1 VRELRKRILILVE
14 NLPVPFDRRVWM
26 EATTLAEA
34 GYEVSVVCPSGDYP
48 VGREDLEGVRVYRYP
63 VPSLAGIAGHALEY
77 GWALPVTFALACYVF
92 LRHGFDA
99 IHGANPPD
107 FFFLV
112 AAPFKLLGV
121 KFVFDHHDL
130 VPELCESR
138 WTGRRRSAMRAVATW
153 AERATF
159 RAADFAIATNQSYR
173 DVAVHRGGLPPERVR
188 VVRSAPSMARYRP
201 AEPRPELKNG
211 RAHLVAYIGVMG
223 PNDGIEHLLA
233 AIAHV
238 VHALGRHDVQFVLIG
253 GGDLQ
258 PRMAEAARDL
268 GLGGFVRFTGR
279 IPEAEAVAILSTA
292 DVCVAPDPKDPLNDL
307 SSMNKVVEYMALA
320 KPLVAFELREAR
332 RSAGEAAL
340 YAVPNDTADFGNKIV
355 ELLDAPERRQA
366 MGEVGRQRFESVL
379 AWEYQK
385 DALLRLY
392 GDLFAEAE

>member
-1 VRELRKRILILVE
+1 MSRRRKRILILVE

-34 GYEVSVVCPSGDYP
+34 DYDVSVICPSVDYP
-48 VGREDLEGVRVYRYP
+48 IGREDLEGVRVYRYP
-63 VPSLAGIAGHALEY
+63 APSLPGIAGHIVEY
-77 GWALPVTFALACYVF
+77 GWAFPVTLVLACYVF

-99 IHGANPPD
+99 IQGTNPPD
-107 FFFLV
+107 LFFLV
-112 AAPFKLLGV
+112 AAPFRLLGV

-138 WTGRRRSAMRAVATW
+138 WSGTRRSAMRAIALL

-159 RAADFAIATNQSYR
+159 RSADFSIATNESYR
-173 DVAVHRGGLPPERVR
+173 DVAVRRGGLSPERVR
-188 VVRSAPSMARYRP
+188 VVRSAPSMARYR
-201 AEPRPELKNG
+201 AIEPRPELKNG

-238 VHALGRHDVQFVLIG
+238 VHTLGRDDIQFVLIG

-258 PRMAEAARDL
+258 PRMVDTARHL
-268 GLGGFVRFTGR
+268 GLDGFTRFTGR
-279 IPEAEAVAILSTA
+279 IPETEAVAILSTA

-320 KPLVAFELREAR
+320 KSLVAFDLREAR

-355 ELLDAPERRQA
+355 ELLDAPERRRA
-366 MGEVGRQRFESVL
+366 MGEIGRQRFESVL
-379 AWEYQK
+379 AWEHQK
-385 DALLRLY
+385 DALLGLY
-392 GDLFAEAE
+392 RDLFAETE

>member
-1 VRELRKRILILVE
+1 MSERRKRILFLVE

-34 GYEVSVVCPSGDYP
+34 GYEVSVICPSGDYP

-63 VPSLAGIAGHALEY
+63 VPSLAGIAGHLVEY
-77 GWALPVTFALACYVF
+77 GWALPVTFALACYVYV
-92 LRHGFDA
+92 RHGFDA
-99 IHGANPPD
+99 IQGANPPD

-138 WTGRRRSAMRAVATW
+138 WTGRQRSVMRAIAIW

-159 RAADFAIATNQSYR
+159 RASDFAIATNESYR
-173 DVAVHRGGLPPERVR
+173 DVALGRGALPRQRVR
-188 VVRSAPSMARYRP
+188 VVRSAPSMARYRA

-211 RAHLVAYIGVMG
+211 RPHLVAYLGVMG

-238 VHALGRHDVQFVLIG
+238 VHALARRDVAFVLIG

-258 PRMAEAARDL
+258 PRMVDAARAL
-268 GLGGFVRFTGR
+268 GLDGFVRFTGR
-279 IPEAEAVAILSTA
+279 IPEADVVGILSTA
-292 DVCVAPDPKDPLNDL
+292 DVCVAPDPKDALNDV
-307 SSMNKVVEYMALA
+307 SSMNKVVEYMAMG
-320 KPLVAFELREAR
+320 KPLVAFDLREAR

-340 YAVPNDTADFGNKIV
+340 YATPNDTADFGCKIV
-355 ELLDAPERRQA
+355 ELLDSPERRRA
-366 MGEVGRQRFESVL
+366 MGELGRMRFETVL
-379 AWEYQK
+379 AWEHQK
-385 DALLRLY
+385 DALLGVYR
-392 GDLFAEAE
+392 DLFGDAG